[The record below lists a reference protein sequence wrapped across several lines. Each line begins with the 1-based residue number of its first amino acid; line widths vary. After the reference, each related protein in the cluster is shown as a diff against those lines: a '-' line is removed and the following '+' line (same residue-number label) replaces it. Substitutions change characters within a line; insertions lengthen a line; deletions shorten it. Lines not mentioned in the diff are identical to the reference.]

1 MTLDILKPSINDVI
15 TFTLTQKLNATSC
28 CLSFMEPLNLYD
40 IINGHIY
47 LSNSLT
53 DVLEQTMS
61 CMFTLVRVN
70 YPVTVQI
77 PDFDVS
83 IC

>member
-1 MTLDILKPSINDVI
+1 MQPHVVLVLWN
-15 TFTLTQKLNATSC
+15 L
-28 CLSFMEPLNLYD
+28 LNLYD
-40 IINGHIY
+40 IINGHIH

>member
-1 MTLDILKPSINDVI
+1 MQPHVVLVLWN
-15 TFTLTQKLNATSC
+15 L
-28 CLSFMEPLNLYD
+28 LNLYD